1 MREKVS
7 HSYLAYSTQNSNRDI
22 GNKKYKQ
29 FKVSFSYNKKGL
41 SQLRGSP
48 FLSVKNEAP
57 FFEIEQG

>member
-7 HSYLAYSTQNSNRDI
+7 HSYLAYSTQSSNSDI

-29 FKVSFSYNKKGL
+29 FKVSFSYDKKGL
-41 SQLRGSP
+41 SQLRESP

-57 FFEIEQG
+57 FFEIGQG